1 LVKEYKMKDYL
12 AKPKSKTPF
21 SQAKLEA
28 YLNAGNVIESCSH
41 GETGG
46 DTLMY
51 KEMMKKQINS
61 AKNKR
66 KIA

>member
-1 LVKEYKMKDYL
+1 
-12 AKPKSKTPF
+12 
-21 SQAKLEA
+21 LEA
-28 YLNAGNVIESCSH
+28 YLSAGNVIESCSD

-51 KEMMKKQINS
+51 KEMVKKQINS

>member
-1 LVKEYKMKDYL
+1 MKDYL
-12 AKPKSKTPF
+12 AKPKAKSPF
-21 SQAKLEA
+21 SQSKLEA
-28 YLNAGNVIESCSH
+28 YLSNGNVIESCSH

-51 KEMMKKQINS
+51 KEMVNKQINS

-66 KIA
+66 KIK